1 MFRKLHSALAAV
13 ALLACAGAAQA
24 ADWKPDKPIRLVIP
38 FGPGGATDVV
48 SRIVAAKVT
57 ETIGQPVVVENR
69 AGGGGLIGMS
79 AVRESRPDGYTL
91 LVTTIGYGAN
101 PALYRHKKIPYD
113 PVKDFTLI
121 TRTANI
127 PTILVVPPSLGVKTL
142 QEFIDR
148 AKANPGTLS
157 LGSAGYGTVN
167 HLAGELFKAE
177 TGINTI
183 HVPYRSGGLSIA
195 AVVSGEIS
203 ALFATAPTALGHIK
217 NHALVPLAMG
227 NDGKLAAL
235 PDVEPVA
242 KLLPGFDVPDWQGLL
257 GPAGLPKDVVNTLN
271 AQFAAALKDP
281 EVVKRLADLGAV
293 PANPTTP
300 EEFLAFVTSEVKKW
314 NSVADRTGMKAE
326 N

>member
-13 ALLACAGAAQA
+13 ALLAFTGGAQA

-48 SRIVAAKVT
+48 SRIIAAKVS

-113 PVKDFTLI
+113 PLKDFTLI

-127 PTILVVPPSLGVKTL
+127 PTVLVVPPSLGVKTL

-203 ALFATAPTALGHIK
+203 GLFATTPTALGHIK
-217 NHALVPLAMG
+217 NHALIPLAMG
-227 NDGKLAAL
+227 NNGKLDAL
-235 PDVEPVA
+235 PDVEPTA
-242 KLLPGFDVPDWQGLL
+242 KLVPGFDVPDWQGLL
-257 GPAGLPKDVVNTLN
+257 GPAGLPRNIVDALN
-271 AQFAAALKDP
+271 AQFAAALKAP
-281 EVVKRLADLGAV
+281 EVIKRLADLGAM
-293 PANPTTP
+293 PATPTTP
-300 EEFLAFVTSEVKKW
+300 EEFATFVTSEVKKW

>member
-1 MFRKLHSALAAV
+1 MLKKLYAALAAT
-13 ALLACAGAAQA
+13 ALLALAGGGTQA
-24 ADWKPDKPIRLVIP
+24 ADWKPEKPIRLVIP

-48 SRIVAAKVT
+48 SRVLAAKVS

-69 AGGGGLIGMS
+69 AGGGGLIGMG
-79 AVRESRPDGYTL
+79 VVKESKPDGYTL

-113 PVKDFTLI
+113 PFKDFTLI

-127 PTILVVPPSLGVKTL
+127 PTVLVVPPSLGIKTL

-148 AKANPGTLS
+148 AKAKPGTLS

-177 TGINTI
+177 TGIQTI
-183 HVPYRSGGLSIA
+183 HVPYRSGGLSVA

-203 ALFATAPTALGHIK
+203 GLFATAPTALGHIK
-217 NHALVPLAMG
+217 NKALIPLAMG
-227 NDGKLAAL
+227 SNSKLAAL
-235 PDVEPVA
+235 PDVEPTA
-242 KLLPGFDVPDWQGLL
+242 KLVPGFDVPDWQGLL
-257 GPAGLPKDVVNTLN
+257 GPAGLPKNIVDTLN

-281 EVVKRLADLGAV
+281 EVAKRLADLGAV
-293 PANPTTP
+293 PASCTP
-300 EEFLAFVTSEVKKW
+300 EEFTAFVEAEVKKW
-314 NSVADRTGMKAE
+314 HSVADRTGMKAE